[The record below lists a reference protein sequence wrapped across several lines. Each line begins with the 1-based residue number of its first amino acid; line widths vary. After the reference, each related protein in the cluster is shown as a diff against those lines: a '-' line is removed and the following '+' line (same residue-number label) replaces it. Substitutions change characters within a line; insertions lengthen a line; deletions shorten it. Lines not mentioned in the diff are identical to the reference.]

1 MGKLKKIVIIVVT
14 NRDGNKDQNV
24 QGHDRPNCDKL
35 GQQSTVGGHANDL
48 ILLRKQYNSHDV
60 YKHVGVLV

>member
-48 ILLRKQYNSHDV
+48 ILLRKQ
-60 YKHVGVLV
+60 